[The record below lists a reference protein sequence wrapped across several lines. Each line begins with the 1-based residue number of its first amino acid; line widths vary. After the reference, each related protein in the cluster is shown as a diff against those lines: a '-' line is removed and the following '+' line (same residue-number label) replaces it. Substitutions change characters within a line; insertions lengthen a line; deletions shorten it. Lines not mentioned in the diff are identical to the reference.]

1 MNRRGTSDPSAPAI
15 QIREERRFNWFLPT
29 AVVFAGL
36 LALEVL
42 LRVFLPPPSG
52 CFIHR
57 PHLVRSFTPL
67 PDVMP
72 GVLGKSEF
80 RVNSLGV
87 RGSEPP
93 PGKPRGILALGGSST
108 ECLYL
113 DQGEAWPALLEKV
126 LNDDSPGS
134 MVWVANAGKTG
145 VSSREHRLQVP
156 ILLSDLPNIDVM
168 ILMAGVNDLLLRL
181 ALTEN
186 YDPDFVVKPGSR
198 EFLLHRAFDTV
209 PSATEMAGVSLL
221 PRRTL
226 EVIIGSF
233 RTALGFKKPAVS
245 THLVEDRAGMM
256 YIQRRD
262 HRRNRIGTREEIPDL
277 STGLREYEKNLLDCL
292 KAAKTK
298 EVRVILVSQPVLWEE
313 GLPEHLESLLWTGGI
328 GSISG
333 EGLEYYSTAAL
344 AEGMR
349 RYNDRMRELAEAESV
364 EFFDLAARLPRDDS
378 VFYDDCHLNESGAV
392 QVAALLKEAVVSEE
406 AE

>member
-1 MNRRGTSDPSAPAI
+1 M
-15 QIREERRFNWFLPT
+15 
-29 AVVFAGL
+29 
-36 LALEVL
+36 
-42 LRVFLPPPSG
+42 
-52 CFIHR
+52 
-57 PHLVRSFTPL
+57 FTPL

-72 GVLGKSEF
+72 GVLGESEF

-113 DQGEAWPALLEKV
+113 DQDEAWPALLEKG

-186 YDPDFVVKPGSR
+186 YDPDFVVKPGSK
-198 EFLLHRAFDTV
+198 EFLLHRAFDKI

-226 EVIIGSF
+226 EVIFGSF
-233 RTALGFKKPAVS
+233 GKVLGFKESAVP
-245 THLVEDRAGMM
+245 TLLVEDRAGMM
-256 YIQRRD
+256 YIQRRE
-262 HRRNRIGTREEIPDL
+262 HRRNRIGTREELPDL
-277 STGLREYEKNLLDCL
+277 STGLREYEKNLADCL
-292 KAAKTK
+292 KAARAKK
-298 EVRVILVSQPVLWEE
+298 VRVILVSQPVLWED
-313 GLPEHLESLLWTGGI
+313 GLPDHLDRLLWTGGV

-333 EGLEYYSTAAL
+333 EGLEYYSTSAL

-349 RYNDRMRELAEAESV
+349 RYNDRLRELAEAESV
-364 EFFDLAARLPRDDS
+364 DFFDLAARLPRDDS
-378 VFYDDCHLNESGAV
+378 VFYDDCHFNESGAV
-392 QVAALLKEAVVSEE
+392 QVAALLEEAVRSEG
-406 AE
+406 AEEGRLNP